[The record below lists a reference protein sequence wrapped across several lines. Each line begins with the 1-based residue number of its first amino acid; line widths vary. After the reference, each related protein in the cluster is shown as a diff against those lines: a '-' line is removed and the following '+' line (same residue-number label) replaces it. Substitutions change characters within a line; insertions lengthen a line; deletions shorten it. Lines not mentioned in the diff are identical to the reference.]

1 MLEEFY
7 LISNSLIELIK
18 GLFLPLL
25 AVSESRT
32 VRAGPRWSNL
42 LLENLCFSLSSGHLL
57 LQYILKPLISH
68 PALEPVPE
76 EQPDVFILR
85 FRSQELALDE
95 SSPMEVFDKIK
106 LVFEVLHKH
115 LLSMQFLSSGVS
127 YDLYL
132 FI

>member
-1 MLEEFY
+1 M
-7 LISNSLIELIK
+7 
-18 GLFLPLL
+18 
-25 AVSESRT
+25 
-32 VRAGPRWSNL
+32 
-42 LLENLCFSLSSGHLL
+42 
-57 LQYILKPLISH
+57 
-68 PALEPVPE
+68 
-76 EQPDVFILR
+76 FILR

-132 FI
+132 FIYGEFSRISGCQSALWER

>member
-1 MLEEFY
+1 M
-7 LISNSLIELIK
+7 
-18 GLFLPLL
+18 
-25 AVSESRT
+25 
-32 VRAGPRWSNL
+32 
-42 LLENLCFSLSSGHLL
+42 ENLCFSLSSGHLL

-132 FI
+132 FIYGEFSRISGCQSALWER